1 MKRFFTLLAVL
12 NVTTGSTIIVTS
24 CAIEQG
30 WHLNPD
36 DSLLLIGK
44 DIDKSKA
51 IDDAKSNL
59 QFTNYYIL
67 GDSLSDSHGIEKLIK
82 NSFKLDIK
90 IGTDDPSDL
99 ENYQNGSLTNGNTA
113 AVLLNDKLGFDEIK
127 PGIPND
133 LDSDFGRN
141 YAIAGATA
149 ADVAGTVGVLLNRV
163 TIEKQAQALVSQHKL
178 RSTDLVLFEIGGND
192 LFQIID
198 TTDPQV
204 ELAMMQQSVERIKV
218 ALFTLLNNGVRKILF
233 SDAPNVSIIPRYNS
247 NSQDSDEN
255 LKKRANNIA
264 TEFHS
269 RVTKMIE
276 LANSYYNNAIRNWG
290 LYDNLPV
297 LMTEFKTRH
306 PQSNVTVNFN
316 NLNLDFMKIIE
327 EEKLNA
333 QRNPALPSNA
343 NVDDYFFFDIVHPTR
358 EVHQLAM
365 EHYYQTV
372 KEWT

>member
-12 NVTTGSTIIVTS
+12 NVATGSTVMVAS
-24 CAIEQG
+24 CTIAQG
-30 WHLNPD
+30 AHLNPV

-44 DIDKSKA
+44 DIDTSKA

-67 GDSLSDSHGIEKLIK
+67 GDSLSDSHGIEKLVK

-90 IGTDDPSDL
+90 IGTNDPSNL
-99 ENYQNGSLTNGNTA
+99 ENYQNGSLSNGNTA
-113 AVLLNDKLGFDEIK
+113 AVLLNAKLGFDKIR

-133 LDSDFGRN
+133 YAGDFSRN

-149 ADVAGTVGVLLNRV
+149 ADVVGTAGMLLNRV

-198 TTDPQV
+198 TTDPQT
-204 ELAMMQQSVERIKV
+204 ELALMQQSVERIKI
-218 ALFTLLNNGVRKILF
+218 ALFTLLNNGIRKILF
-233 SDAPNVSIIPRYNS
+233 SDAPNVSAIPRYN
-247 NSQDSDEN
+247 NQNTDDT
-255 LKKRANNIA
+255 LKKRANNIS
-264 TEFHS
+264 TEFHT
-269 RVTKMIE
+269 RVAKMIE
-276 LANSYYNNAIRNWG
+276 LANTYYKNAIRNWG
-290 LYDNLPV
+290 LYDNLSV
-297 LMTEFKTRH
+297 LMTEFKARH
-306 PQSNVTVNFN
+306 PKGDITVNFN

-327 EEKLNA
+327 EKMLNA
-333 QRNPALPSNA
+333 QRNPALPANA
-343 NVDDYFFFDIVHPTR
+343 NIDDYFFFDIVHPTR

-365 EHYYQTV
+365 EHYYQTI